1 MHPISSY
8 KPTNFVIVSYIHE
21 EDKDTTDHVFSGEH
35 GGYLYGDT
43 WRLSTSIQ
51 SVTVDNNKVI
61 VHTLSGSSYELD
73 PKYIGMTGYMGSVY
87 AGYEDKLNIIV
98 SDEQS
103 FDKWLEM
110 WKNN

>member
-1 MHPISSY
+1 MNSISNY
-8 KPTNFVIVSYIHE
+8 KPTNFVILYYTE
-21 EDKDTTDHVFSGEH
+21 KETYHVFSGEY

-43 WRLSTSIQ
+43 WRLSTIIK
-51 SVTVDNNKVI
+51 SVTVDNDKI
-61 VHTLSGSSYELD
+61 IAYTSSGSSYELD
-73 PKYIGMTGYMGSVY
+73 PKYIRMTGYMSSVY
-87 AGYEDKLNIIV
+87 AGYEDKLNITV